1 MPGRQYSIVVV
12 GLPDLFV
19 ALVAPIS
26 QVALAQCQF
35 SSRHLIRWA
44 VLGYAE
50 LLREILG
57 SVDTC

>member
-1 MPGRQYSIVVV
+1 MVV